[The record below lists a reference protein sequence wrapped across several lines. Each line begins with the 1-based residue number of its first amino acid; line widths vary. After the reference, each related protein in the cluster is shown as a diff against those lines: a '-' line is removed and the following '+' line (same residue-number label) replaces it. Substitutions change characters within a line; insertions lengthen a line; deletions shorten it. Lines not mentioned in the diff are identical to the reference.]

1 MKTYPTTTTLYF
13 GPWYRRSPFFD
24 GTQRAGCKAYDVYNK
39 MYLPAE
45 YDDPAVE
52 YQALQD
58 GVTLWDVGCER
69 TVQISGPDA
78 DRLVDAITCRD
89 LTRCAVKQCKYM
101 LVTAPHGGIVNDPVV
116 VHPEE
121 NVWWMQLADSDAGLY
136 ALGALSQLDLD
147 AEVSYPDVHPCQVQG
162 PLSGRTLAKLVG
174 EGIFDLK
181 YYWCDHFEIAG
192 APVVITRTG
201 WSAVPGFEVN
211 LLDGSRGDN
220 VWDAIMAAGE
230 EFAIRPIAP
239 NEARRVEAGIF
250 NCGSDFT
257 IADTPFHIT
266 GLERLVEEQPQDYV
280 GKEALE
286 RLRREGVDRKLVG
299 IEFESR
305 EPISGHHRDV
315 AGASRWAARG
325 PRHRRGVVARP
336 RAEHRLCVGADRPG
350 RSGDAAHGRVRAR
363 RHGGHDGR
371 DPLRG
376 PAEGTARRAP
386 HPRGAASPRAS
397 GGRRPDGDGRQRRED
412 REQGRTRH
420 GRRAPG
426 RSRSRRPGRRPRP
439 CPRRG

>member
-24 GTQRAGCKAYDVYNK
+24 GTQRAGCKAYDIYNK

-52 YQALQD
+52 YRALQE
-58 GVTLWDVGCER
+58 GVTLWDVGVER

-78 DRLVDAITCRD
+78 DRLVDSITCRD

-101 LVTAPHGGIVNDPVV
+101 LVTAPHGGIVNDPVL

-136 ALGALSQLDLD
+136 ALGVLSQSGLD

-162 PLSGRTLAKLVG
+162 PLSGRTLARLVG
-174 EGIFDLK
+174 ERIFDLK
-181 YYWCDHFEIAG
+181 YYWCDHFEIEG

-211 LLDGSRGDN
+211 LLDGSQGDT

-239 NEARRVEAGIF
+239 NEARRVEAGIM

-257 IADTPFHIT
+257 LADTPFHIT

-280 GKEALE
+280 GKDALE

-299 IEFESR
+299 IEFDSR
-305 EPISGHHRDV
+305 EPITGITVTWPAHHDGSQV
-315 AGASRWAARG
+315 
-325 PRHRRGVVARP
+325 
-336 RAEHRLCVGADRPG
+336 
-350 RSGDAAHGRVRAR
+350 GRVTDAVWSPGLERNIGYVWVPIELAAPGTR
-363 RHGGHDGR
+363 LDIESEHGDMTGVTAAIPFV
-371 DPLRG
+371 DPRKER
-376 PAEGTARRAP
+376 PAEPLSRAA
-386 HPRGAASPRAS
+386 G
-397 GGRRPDGDGRQRRED
+397 
-412 REQGRTRH
+412 
-420 GRRAPG
+420 
-426 RSRSRRPGRRPRP
+426 
-439 CPRRG
+439 